1 MKLIGEGNQSLRQ
14 QISQTG
20 TEPGSEKTGTMGTKL
35 CFKISVFEKQTGETK
50 WESWQ
55 LQNCAHGSETKGLRR
70 T

>member
-50 WESWQ
+50 WES
-55 LQNCAHGSETKGLRR
+55 
-70 T
+70 